1 MPYAIADWSPSDETR
16 PKKDP
21 AIESFDEILKRES
34 ACYSRI
40 SSVQL
45 VLIANHDCS
54 AVKANLPGAA
64 PQSPY
69 QVVLLRTLHQNGRWK
84 QTSQLTYVVEI
95 VSVRKVE
102 QVRTCTCV
110 TGD

>member
-1 MPYAIADWSPSDETR
+1 MPYAIADWFPSDETR

-21 AIESFDEILKRES
+21 AIESFDEILKREP
-34 ACYSRI
+34 AWYSRI

-54 AVKANLPGAA
+54 AVKGNLPGAA

-69 QVVLLRTLHQNGRWK
+69 QVVLLRTLHQNTRWK

-95 VSVRKVE
+95 VSVREVK
-102 QVRTCTCV
+102 QIRSRTGV
-110 TGD
+110 TVN